1 MDVKTIGAIIA
12 LSVIDKVANRQ
23 HMIAQFP

>member
-12 LSVIDKVANRQ
+12 LSIIDKVAKRQ
-23 HMIAQFP
+23 HMIAQLP